1 MSTGTLRPELLQAV
15 WPWGA
20 GAIASALAALLLGRA
35 LFQHRPARAV
45 LRLGEA
51 GTTELEFVLALS
63 PFLVMVF
70 TTIQLALL
78 VNAQIVVDYAAYC
91 AARSASVWVAQ
102 SVRQPHDPA
111 NAIRPERR
119 SQKWQTIS
127 SAAWLACTP
136 ISPPLSSVAIERLGL
151 APQMGESELRQFL
164 ARPLIPRTGPSE
176 FARLGPVLVD
186 RSLYAVYNTEVT
198 IGAADDPRRQT
209 FGKTES
215 LRVAVRHDYRL
226 SVPGAAPVLGWALGR
241 YSWAWGFQVPLRSSY
256 TMMLW
261 GTREAE

>member
-1 MSTGTLRPELLQAV
+1 MSAGGLRPELLHAL
-15 WPWGA
+15 WPWAA
-20 GAIASALAALLLGRA
+20 GAVVSALAAVVLGRA
-35 LFQHRPARAV
+35 LFQRRPARAV

-51 GTTELEFVLALS
+51 GTTELEFVLALP

-78 VNAQIVVDYAAYC
+78 VNAQVVVDYAAYC

-111 NAIRPERR
+111 NAIRPELR

-127 SAAWLACTP
+127 SSAWLACTP
-136 ISPPLSSVAIERLGL
+136 ISPPLSSVAVEQLGL
-151 APQMGESELRQFL
+151 APRMGESELRRFL
-164 ARPLIPRTGPSE
+164 ARPLIPRTGMGE
-176 FARLGPVLVD
+176 ALRLGTGLLD
-186 RSLYAVYNTEVT
+186 RSLYAVHNTEVT
-198 IGAADDPRRQT
+198 IGAAEDPRRQT
-209 FGKTES
+209 FAKTES

-226 SVPGAAPVLGWALGR
+226 SVPGAAPVLGWALGH
-241 YSWAWGFQVPLRSSY
+241 YSWTWGFQVPLRSSY